1 MADLPA
7 LFARSA
13 QRFSDRVNGIG
24 ADQWSAP
31 TPCADWDV
39 RTLVNH
45 VTYEQLWAPH
55 LVRGETIEQVGD
67 RYDGDVLG
75 DDPTGAWDAAVQ
87 GSVAAFDGAGL
98 DDTVHL
104 SYADVPCR
112 EYLTQ
117 MLTDAEIHGW
127 DLATATGQDAS
138 IDPEVASLL
147 LAEWKAQ
154 EAMVRASGVFGEEV
168 PVADDADD
176 ATKLL
181 GLLGRR
187 A

>member
-1 MADLPA
+1 MADLA
-7 LFARSA
+7 EMFARSA
-13 QRFSDRVNGIG
+13 RRFTERVAGIQL
-24 ADQWSAP
+24 DQWQSG
-31 TPCADWDV
+31 TPCDEWNV
-39 RTLVNH
+39 RALVNH

-75 DDPTGAWDAAVQ
+75 DDPKGAWDAAVA

-112 EYLTQ
+112 DYLTQ
-117 MLTDAEIHGW
+117 MLTDTEIHGW
-127 DLATATGQDAS
+127 DLATATGQDTS
-138 IDPEVASLL
+138 IDPEIASSLL
-147 LAEWKAQ
+147 AYWTPLQ
-154 EAMVRASGVFGEEV
+154 GMVRGSGVFGDEV
-168 PVADDADD
+168 AVAGEADD
-176 ATKLL
+176 ATRLL

-187 A
+187 T